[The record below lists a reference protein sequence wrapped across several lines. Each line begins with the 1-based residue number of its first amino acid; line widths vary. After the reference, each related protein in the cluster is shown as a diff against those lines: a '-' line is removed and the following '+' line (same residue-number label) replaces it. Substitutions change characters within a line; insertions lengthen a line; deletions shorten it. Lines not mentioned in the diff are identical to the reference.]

1 MMLTFPRAGLF
12 ALLSLATL
20 SVHAQDAAT
29 PACRAYV
36 DGQWRTLGRGSLE
49 SCIKAVGQAVPA
61 YNAQGFKFGAA
72 GTEMLAADPHYYYRS
87 QDGGRSWTPVGLKS
101 AVKAVQDAA
110 PLQAVALT
118 PAAEAAARAAPA
130 PTAIVAEPAAP
141 APSADAEPATTS
153 AAAIPAPAAELE
165 LRTCNLHDNG
175 AWQSRGA
182 LTLEACGNALD
193 KTPDRYDE
201 AGYKYAYWGKL
212 FLAADAQ
219 SILRSDTGAEW
230 TPLRPR

>member
-20 SVHAQDAAT
+20 SAPAQDAAA

-36 DGQWRTLGRGSLE
+36 DGQWRTLGQGSLE

-118 PAAEAAARAAPA
+118 PAAEAAARAVPA
-130 PTAIVAEPAAP
+130 PTATVAEPV
-141 APSADAEPATTS
+141 ATD
-153 AAAIPAPAAELE
+153 AAAVPAPAAELE
-165 LRTCNLHDNG
+165 LRACNLHDNG

-212 FLAADAQ
+212 SLAADAQ
-219 SILRSDTGAEW
+219 SILRSDNGAEW